1 MEIPA
6 VKAVIEEVES
16 GNGRQRTHL
25 VRPSGTE
32 PLLRVMAEAETD
44 EKCHD
49 YVMRIVNVVKA
60 EIGI

>member
-1 MEIPA
+1 MA
-6 VKAVIEEVES
+6 GK
-16 GNGRQRTHL
+16 GRIL